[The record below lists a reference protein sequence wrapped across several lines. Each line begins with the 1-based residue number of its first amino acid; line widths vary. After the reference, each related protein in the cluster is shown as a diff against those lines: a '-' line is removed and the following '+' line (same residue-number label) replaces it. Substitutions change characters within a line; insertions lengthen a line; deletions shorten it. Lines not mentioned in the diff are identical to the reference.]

1 MINSE
6 AIEQL
11 MWLWSLF
18 DIKFLSILAAAF
30 TIYFGVQKIS
40 KKVTVSYS
48 ANASRIYDM
57 HISTIILNN
66 KRDNAIAISSINME
80 VEGKGIL
87 QVIKFDSPLLLK
99 NYDSLKVEPPK
110 FSSLYNN
117 DGVVKLDISDKFH
130 FYIITTS
137 GDEIKCISENKYVAP
152 NMENKI
158 ATDIRKFNGIILT
171 NRMSYIFFYANDN
184 GEKYCI
190 IDVSLFIN
198 GDNPFHFNFLKE
210 DELRDFSS
218 ILISYGYH
226 QQFKSYALFKIDNH
240 LAPSLVLNKS
250 MIENNIIEMNK

>member
-48 ANASRIYDM
+48 TDVSRIYDM

-99 NYDSLKVEPPK
+99 NYDSLKV
-110 FSSLYNN
+110 
-117 DGVVKLDISDKFH
+117 
-130 FYIITTS
+130 
-137 GDEIKCISENKYVAP
+137 
-152 NMENKI
+152 
-158 ATDIRKFNGIILT
+158 
-171 NRMSYIFFYANDN
+171 
-184 GEKYCI
+184 
-190 IDVSLFIN
+190 
-198 GDNPFHFNFLKE
+198 
-210 DELRDFSS
+210 
-218 ILISYGYH
+218 
-226 QQFKSYALFKIDNH
+226 
-240 LAPSLVLNKS
+240 
-250 MIENNIIEMNK
+250 

>member
-1 MINSE
+1 
-6 AIEQL
+6 

-18 DIKFLSILAAAF
+18 DIKFLSIFAAGF

-48 ANASRIYDM
+48 ANVSKIYDM
-57 HISTIILNN
+57 HISTIILTN

-99 NYDSLKVEPPK
+99 NYDSLKVELPK

-137 GDEIKCISENKYVAP
+137 GDEIKCISENKHVAP
-152 NMENKI
+152 NMKNKI
-158 ATDIRKFNGIILT
+158 IPDIIKFNGIVLT

-190 IDVSLFIN
+190 IDASLSIN
-198 GDNPFHFNFLKE
+198 GDNPFHFHVLKE
-210 DELRDFSS
+210 DKLRDFSS
-218 ILISYGYH
+218 ILIGYGYH
-226 QQFKSYALFKIDNH
+226 QRFKSYALFKIDNH

-250 MIENNIIEMNK
+250 MIENNIIELNK